1 MFRKVA
7 LVTGGASG
15 IGKGIALRL
24 AEDGY
29 EVVIADRNSALIDEV
44 VDEITAASGSASKEV
59 IDVSDEQAI
68 NKLFQSWSERYGRM
82 DVLVNNAATNKPK
95 SLVDTEPVDWDFVM
109 DVNLKSVYLF
119 SRKAYPFL
127 KESQGA
133 VVNISSIMG
142 QQLLS
147 SGNTSYGVSK
157 AGVNYLTRVLAKEWL
172 KDHIQVNAIVP
183 AEVDTP
189 LLRAGLSEEGKSK
202 IEQRISEG
210 KVQTTEQIA
219 GVVSLLLRPE
229 ASIITGTCLVADGGS
244 QLV

>member
-1 MFRKVA
+1 MLRKVA

-15 IGKGIALRL
+15 IGKGIARRL

-29 EVVIADRNSALIDEV
+29 EVVIADRNSSLIDEV
-44 VDEITAASGSASKEV
+44 INEITASSGSAYKEV

-68 NKLFQSWSERYGRM
+68 NELFQSWSGRYGRL

-95 SLVDTEPVDWDFVM
+95 SLIETEPVDWDFVM

-119 SRKAYPFL
+119 SRGGYPFL

-172 KDHIQVNAIVP
+172 KDHIRVNAIVP
-183 AEVDTP
+183 AAVDTP
-189 LLRAGLSEEGKSK
+189 LLRAGLSEEGKQSLEDSISK
-202 IEQRISEG
+202 GMI
-210 KVQTTEQIA
+210 QTPEQIA
-219 GVVSLLLRPE
+219 GVVSLFLRPE